1 MRANEIVKT
10 SRTETQKTNKGLNR
24 CSTQV
29 VKNSSLQTPK
39 DDETTNKSLE
49 RVHANLLR
57 VGRKQF
63 EKCFEDQ
70 GCYNYT
76 FTLTHYKFSPAYFQL
91 NFSST
96 FRPVLTVANSSA
108 SEENN
113 LVMRT
118 IEECLTNSN
127 CLIVTFQVPHLI
139 GFRTTCFLTGGCS
152 AIQLTYQETLELLEV
167 TKTLWMNRINRS
179 NRIIM
184 Y

>member
-1 MRANEIVKT
+1 VAKSLRANEIVKT

-39 DDETTNKSLE
+39 DEDTTNKSLE
-49 RVHANLLR
+49 RVHANKLR
-57 VGRKQF
+57 VGRSRF

-76 FTLTHYKFSPAYFQL
+76 FTLSHYKVSPAYFEL

-96 FRPVLTVANSSA
+96 IRPVLTVANRSA

-113 LVMRT
+113 LVMKT

-127 CLIVTFQVPHLI
+127 CLTVTFQVPHFI
-139 GFRTTCFLTGGCS
+139 GFKTTCYVSGECS

-167 TKTLWMNRINRS
+167 TKTLWMNRITRS
-179 NRIIM
+179 N
-184 Y
+184 